1 MKIKEIIKAIENKQM
16 PEKYDEWLNHD
27 HIDIRC
33 ALANI
38 DYKPEILIYDED
50 IIVKRIILENHPEML
65 RNLLGKEDEIDVVN
79 GMLDK
84 AINIPKD
91 ILEQHITDIKRYASS
106 LPTYDL
112 EAKLEALEY
121 EPSSI
126 ELTMSPQQL
135 YEIGSPLWARGLPL
149 RKVFDILTDDYY
161 EWSYDSITDAD
172 NDR

>member
-16 PEKYDEWLNHD
+16 PEKYDEWLHHD

-38 DYKPEILIYDED
+38 DYKPEILIY
-50 IIVKRIILENHPEML
+50 
-65 RNLLGKEDEIDVVN
+65 
-79 GMLDK
+79 
-84 AINIPKD
+84 
-91 ILEQHITDIKRYASS
+91 
-106 LPTYDL
+106 
-112 EAKLEALEY
+112 
-121 EPSSI
+121 I

-172 NDR
+172 NDE